1 MKRIFIFL
9 LLAGTT
15 ALPAATKEITGS
27 QLLPMVT
34 EALQKA
40 FEISD
45 AKLVLSPTRPL
56 PTVPVPADAFVQVQI
71 VARPPTGPAAFIRA
85 QYAVLVDG
93 RRVGEWTGFFKAQL
107 IQEVWLTGKIAP
119 RHASLDKVK
128 LVRKKV
134 DVINLRTG
142 VWEGKPD
149 STLQLTQGLGTGMV
163 VLPRHVRRTPVIL
176 RNQLV
181 TGVLLYKALRIEL
194 RNLLALE
201 EGAPG
206 DVIRLRN
213 NSSFKEI
220 RGKIIDGRTVQLS
233 L

>member
-1 MKRIFIFL
+1 MTRIFIFL

-56 PTVPVPADAFVQVQI
+56 PTVPVPADALVQVQI
-71 VARPPTGPAAFIRA
+71 VARPPTGPVAFIRA

-213 NSSFKEI
+213 SSSFKEI

>member
-1 MKRIFIFL
+1 MIRFFIFL
-9 LLAGTT
+9 LLASTT
-15 ALPAATKEITGS
+15 ALPAATKEITSS

-45 AKLVLSPTRPL
+45 AKLVLSSTRPL
-56 PTVPVPADAFVQVQI
+56 PAVPVPANALVEVQI
-71 VARPPTGPAAFIRA
+71 VSHPPTGPAAFMRT
-85 QYAVLVDG
+85 QYALLVDG

-107 IQEVWLTGKIAP
+107 IKEVWLTGKIAS
-119 RHASLDKVK
+119 RHALLDQVK
-128 LVRKKV
+128 LIRKKV

-149 STLQLTQGLGTGMV
+149 STLQLTQSMSTGMV
-163 VLPRHVRRTPVIL
+163 LLPRHVRRTPVIL
-176 RNQLV
+176 RNQVV

-213 NSSFKEI
+213 NSSYKEI
-220 RGKIIDGRTVQLS
+220 RGRIINDRTVQLS

>member
-1 MKRIFIFL
+1 MIRFFIFL
-9 LLAGTT
+9 LLVSTT
-15 ALPAATKEITGS
+15 VLPAATKEITSS

-45 AKLVLSPTRPL
+45 AKLVLSSTRPL
-56 PTVPVPADAFVQVQI
+56 PAVPVPANALVQVQI
-71 VARPPTGPAAFIRA
+71 VSHPPTGPAAFMRT
-85 QYAVLVDG
+85 QYALLVDG

-107 IQEVWLTGKIAP
+107 LKEVWLTGKIAS

-128 LVRKKV
+128 LIRKKV

-149 STLQLTQGLGTGMV
+149 STLQLTQSMGTGMV
-163 VLPRHVRRTPVIL
+163 LLPRHVRRTPVIL
-176 RNQLV
+176 RNQMV

-213 NSSFKEI
+213 NSSYKEI
-220 RGKIIDGRTVQLS
+220 RGRIINDRTVQLS

>member
-1 MKRIFIFL
+1 MIRFFIFL
-9 LLAGTT
+9 LLASTT
-15 ALPAATKEITGS
+15 ALPAATKEITSS
-27 QLLPMVT
+27 QLLPMVS

-45 AKLVLSPTRPL
+45 AKLVLSSTRPL
-56 PTVPVPADAFVQVQI
+56 PAVPVPANALVEVQI
-71 VARPPTGPAAFIRA
+71 VSHPPTGPAAFMRT
-85 QYAVLVDG
+85 QYALLVDG

-107 IQEVWLTGKIAP
+107 IKEVWLTGKIAS
-119 RHASLDKVK
+119 RHALLDQVK
-128 LVRKKV
+128 LIRKKV

-149 STLQLTQGLGTGMV
+149 STLQLTQSMSTGMV
-163 VLPRHVRRTPVIL
+163 LLPRHVRRTPVIL
-176 RNQLV
+176 RNQVV

-213 NSSFKEI
+213 NSSYKEI
-220 RGKIIDGRTVQLS
+220 RGRIINDRTVQLS

>member
-1 MKRIFIFL
+1 MTRIFIFL
-9 LLAGTT
+9 LLASAT
-15 ALPAATKEITGS
+15 ALPAASKEITGS

-34 EALQKA
+34 EALQKT
-40 FEISD
+40 FEIND
-45 AKLVLSPTRPL
+45 ANLVLSPTRPL
-56 PTVPVPADAFVQVQI
+56 PTVPVPSDALVQVQI
-71 VARPPTGPAAFIRA
+71 ISHPSNGPTAFIRT
-85 QYAVLVDG
+85 QYALLVDG

-107 IQEVWLTGKIAP
+107 LKEVWLTGKIAA
-119 RHASLDKVK
+119 RHTSLDKVK
-128 LVRKKV
+128 LIRKKV

-142 VWEGKPD
+142 VWEGKPN

-163 VLPRHVRRTPVIL
+163 LLPRYVRRTPVIF

-181 TGVLLYKALRIEL
+181 TGVLHYKALKIEL

-206 DVIRLRN
+206 DTIRLRN
-213 NSSFKEI
+213 NSSYKEI
-220 RGKIIDGRTVQLS
+220 RGKIINGSSVQLS

>member
-1 MKRIFIFL
+1 MTRIFIFL
-9 LLAGTT
+9 LLASTT

-27 QLLPMVT
+27 QMLPMVT

-45 AKLVLSPTRPL
+45 AKLVLSPTRAL
-56 PTVPVPADAFVQVQI
+56 PSVPVPADALVQVQI
-71 VARPPTGPAAFIRA
+71 VSHPPTGPTAFIRA
-85 QYAVLVDG
+85 QYALIVDG

-119 RHASLDKVK
+119 RHTSLDKVK

-142 VWEGKPD
+142 VWEGTPD
-149 STLQLTQGLGTGMV
+149 STLQLTQSLGTGMV
-163 VLPRHVRRTPVIL
+163 LLPRHVRRTPVIL
-176 RNQLV
+176 RNHVV

-206 DVIRLRN
+206 DIIRLRN

-220 RGKIIDGRTVQLS
+220 RGKIIDSRTVKLS

>member
-1 MKRIFIFL
+1 MNRFFIFL
-9 LLAGTT
+9 LLASTT
-15 ALPAATKEITGS
+15 ALPAATKEITSS

-45 AKLVLSPTRPL
+45 AKLVLSSTRPL
-56 PTVPVPADAFVQVQI
+56 PAVPVPANALVEVQI
-71 VARPPTGPAAFIRA
+71 VSHPPTGPAAFMRT
-85 QYAVLVDG
+85 QYALLVDG
-93 RRVGEWTGFFKAQL
+93 RPVGEWTGFFKAQL
-107 IQEVWLTGKIAP
+107 IKEVWLTGKIAS
-119 RHASLDKVK
+119 RHALLDQVK
-128 LVRKKV
+128 LIRKKV

-149 STLQLTQGLGTGMV
+149 STLQLTQSMSTGMV
-163 VLPRHVRRTPVIL
+163 LLPRHVRRTPVIL
-176 RNQLV
+176 RNQVV

-213 NSSFKEI
+213 NSSYKEI
-220 RGKIIDGRTVQLS
+220 RGRIINDRTVQLS

>member
-1 MKRIFIFL
+1 MIRFFIFL
-9 LLAGTT
+9 LLASTT
-15 ALPAATKEITGS
+15 ALPAATKEITSS

-40 FEISD
+40 FEIND
-45 AKLVLSPTRPL
+45 AKLVLAPTRQL
-56 PTVPVPADAFVQVQI
+56 PAVPVPADALVQVQI
-71 VARPPTGPAAFIRA
+71 VSHQPNGPAAFIRT
-85 QYAVLVDG
+85 QYTLLVDG
-93 RRVGEWTGFFKAQL
+93 RRTGEWTGFFRAQL
-107 IQEVWLTGKIAP
+107 FKEVWLAGKIAP
-119 RHASLDKVK
+119 RHATLDKIK
-128 LVRKKV
+128 LIRKEV

-142 VWEGKPD
+142 VWEGAPD
-149 STLQLTQGLGTGMV
+149 STLQLTQSLGTGMV
-163 VLPRHVRRTPVIL
+163 LLPRHVRRTPVIL
-176 RNQLV
+176 RNNVV

-206 DVIRLRN
+206 DIIRLRN

-220 RGKIIDGRTVQLS
+220 RGKIIDSRTVKLS

>member
-1 MKRIFIFL
+1 MNRFFIFL
-9 LLAGTT
+9 LLASTT
-15 ALPAATKEITGS
+15 ALPAATKEITSS

-45 AKLVLSPTRPL
+45 AKLVLSSTRPL
-56 PTVPVPADAFVQVQI
+56 PAVPVPANALVEVQI
-71 VARPPTGPAAFIRA
+71 VSHPPTGPAAFMRT
-85 QYAVLVDG
+85 QYALLVDG

-107 IQEVWLTGKIAP
+107 IKEVWLTGKIAS
-119 RHASLDKVK
+119 RHALLDKVK

-149 STLQLTQGLGTGMV
+149 STLQLTQSMSTGMV
-163 VLPRHVRRTPVIL
+163 LLPRHVRRTPVIL
-176 RNQLV
+176 RNQVV

-213 NSSFKEI
+213 NSSYKEI
-220 RGKIIDGRTVQLS
+220 RGRIINDRTVQLS

>member
-1 MKRIFIFL
+1 MTRIFIFL
-9 LLAGTT
+9 LLASTA

-34 EALQKA
+34 KALQKA

-45 AKLVLSPTRPL
+45 AKLVLSPTRAL
-56 PTVPVPADAFVQVQI
+56 PSVPVPADALVQVQI
-71 VARPPTGPAAFIRA
+71 VSHPPTGPTAFIRA
-85 QYAVLVDG
+85 QYALIVDG

-119 RHASLDKVK
+119 RHTSLDKVK

-142 VWEGKPD
+142 VWEGAPD
-149 STLQLTQGLGTGMV
+149 STLQLTQSLGTGMV
-163 VLPRHVRRTPVIL
+163 LLPRHVRRTPVIL
-176 RNQLV
+176 RNNVV

-206 DVIRLRN
+206 DIIRLRN

-220 RGKIIDGRTVQLS
+220 RGKIIDSRTVKLS

>member
-1 MKRIFIFL
+1 MNRFFIFL
-9 LLAGTT
+9 LLASTT
-15 ALPAATKEITGS
+15 ALPAATKEITSS

-45 AKLVLSPTRPL
+45 AKLVLSSTRPL
-56 PTVPVPADAFVQVQI
+56 PAVPVPANALVEVQI
-71 VARPPTGPAAFIRA
+71 VSHPPTGPAAFMRT
-85 QYAVLVDG
+85 QYALLVDG

-107 IQEVWLTGKIAP
+107 IKEVWLTGKIAS
-119 RHASLDKVK
+119 RHALLDQVK
-128 LVRKKV
+128 LIRKKV

-149 STLQLTQGLGTGMV
+149 STLQLTQSMSTGMV
-163 VLPRHVRRTPVIL
+163 LLPRHVRRTPVIL
-176 RNQLV
+176 RNQVV

-213 NSSFKEI
+213 NSSYKEI
-220 RGKIIDGRTVQLS
+220 RGRIINDRTVQLS

>member
-1 MKRIFIFL
+1 MIRFFTFL
-9 LLAGTT
+9 LLASTT
-15 ALPAATKEITGS
+15 VLPAATKEITGS
-27 QLLPMVT
+27 RLLPMVT

-45 AKLVLSPTRPL
+45 AKLVLSSTRPL
-56 PTVPVPADAFVQVQI
+56 PAVPVPANALVQVQI
-71 VARPPTGPAAFIRA
+71 VSHPPTGPAAFMRT
-85 QYAVLVDG
+85 QYALLVDG

-107 IQEVWLTGKIAP
+107 LKEVWLTGKIAS

-128 LVRKKV
+128 LIRKKV

-149 STLQLTQGLGTGMV
+149 STLQLTQSMGTGMV
-163 VLPRHVRRTPVIL
+163 LLPRHVRRTPVIL
-176 RNQLV
+176 RNQMV

-213 NSSFKEI
+213 NSSYKEI
-220 RGKIIDGRTVQLS
+220 RGRIINDRTVQLS